1 MRIIVNDESHEI
13 AAATVAAALGELGF
27 ADAVVATAL
36 NGEFV
41 PIAQRWQTPL
51 AEGDRL
57 DVLAPMQGG

>member
-1 MRIIVNDESHEI
+1 MRIIVNGESRETD
-13 AAATVAAALGELGF
+13 ADTVFGVLAELGLEK
-27 ADAVVATAL
+27 AVVATAL

-41 PIAQRWQTPL
+41 AKSRRSETTL